1 MHKILL
7 LLFLSFAGHQCL
19 KPVVLAIWEA
29 EIRRIT
35 VQNQPGKIIHKTL
48 SRKNPPQKRAR
59 GVARGI
65 GLSSSPSTKKWE
77 EKPKHKRKQETFG
90 GDVHL
95 LL

>member
-7 LLFLSFAGHQCL
+7 LLLSFAGHQCL

-48 SRKNPPQKRAR
+48 SRKNPPQKRAG
-59 GVARGI
+59 GVVQ
-65 GLSSSPSTKKWE
+65 E
-77 EKPKHKRKQETFG
+77 EGPEFEHQY
-90 GDVHL
+90 
-95 LL
+95 

>member
-1 MHKILL
+1 MLNVVTIAGCLWLTFVIL
-7 LLFLSFAGHQCL
+7 ATQ
-19 KPVVLAIWEA
+19 EA
-29 EIRRIT
+29 ETRRT
-35 VQNQPGKIIHKTL
+35 VVQSQPRQIVRKTL